1 MRIKTSR
8 LGGLGMLP
16 LVALLSLTGNSEVLA
31 APTEDTLTA
40 LGTVDDHLTAAMP
53 YQNKAR
59 ELEAEAVQFETAASK
74 LAPYM
79 DPEGVRRAALTAA
92 AQEKRSD
99 AQEMRELYVAHVR
112 QATALLGK
120 VQPQ

>member
-1 MRIKTSR
+1 
-8 LGGLGMLP
+8 MLP
-16 LVALLSLTGNSEVLA
+16 LVALLSLTGNSGVLA
-31 APTEDTLTA
+31 APSEDTLTA
-40 LGTVDDHLTAAMP
+40 LGTVDDHLTAA
-53 YQNKAR
+53 
-59 ELEAEAVQFETAASK
+59 TK

-99 AQEMRELYVAHVR
+99 AQEMRELYAAHVR